1 MSKKARRRPTWKYN
15 KRKIPRKH
23 QTARY
28 TLPYL
33 KYWTINFYD
42 WWDRQKKECFVEEHI
57 LIKCGT
63 YSLNKGRV
71 MPVAPTQAEIMRKV
85 FNGLL

>member
-1 MSKKARRRPTWKYN
+1 VG
-15 KRKIPRKH
+15 
-23 QTARY
+23 
-28 TLPYL
+28 
-33 KYWTINFYD
+33 FYD

-71 MPVAPTQAEIMRKV
+71 MPVAPTQAEIMKKV
-85 FNGLL
+85 FNW